1 MTESRILTIDRSV
14 PFDPSRF
21 LKTEGWSVI
30 WEDERSLALDKIDLD
45 RLCFDSLIKEKEFSI
60 SSGTKFSRL
69 KEVKDKTPL
78 DATIMLNFI
87 KQPEFILPYF
97 KRVINRRTLRISFD
111 GTFIKNIDSQN
122 DMFSTIYLY
131 WNGRKLDFGVRHFG
145 FVYREDSPT
154 AFYRL
159 DQ

>member
-1 MTESRILTIDRSV
+1 MAESRILTIDRSE

-21 LKTEGWSVI
+21 LKREGWEI
-30 WEDERSLALDKIDLD
+30 AWQDERSLVLDKIDLD
-45 RLCFDSLIKEKEFSI
+45 KICLDSLIKEKEFSI
-60 SSGTKFSRL
+60 SSETKFSRL

-87 KQPEFILPYF
+87 RQPDLILPLF
-97 KRVINRRTLRISFD
+97 KRVINGRTLRISFD
-111 GTFIKNIDSQN
+111 GTFIKSVGSQN
-122 DMFSTIYLY
+122 DMFSTIYLF